1 MAPDMLFL
9 FLSYVSLDIEYLG
22 VQIVLGFLE
31 GFEVFIYCGGEGA
44 LKFYLKE

>member
-1 MAPDMLFL
+1 MAPDMLF
-9 FLSYVSLDIEYLG
+9 FLLSCFFLDIEYLG
-22 VQIVLGFLE
+22 VQMVLGFLE